1 MFTWNH
7 PESFSQS
14 KACFYSSKNET
25 DKYDWQGGLYM
36 ASKPDFL
43 FFESIADSAYLRKFD
58 YLPSNVAAPLVSK
71 RVVDFLKT
79 NCFEDF
85 QPVAVKISCKDE
97 SVDDYFLINIINL
110 IDIIDREKSTRYK
123 VSGVFKDVVYQKK
136 FDVGS
141 FVARAIES
149 EPEVLVSSELTS
161 LIIAQKFKGMK
172 FYPVEES

>member
-43 FFESIADSAYLRKFD
+43 FFESI
-58 YLPSNVAAPLVSK
+58 
-71 RVVDFLKT
+71 
-79 NCFEDF
+79 
-85 QPVAVKISCKDE
+85 DE

>member
-58 YLPSNVAAPLVSK
+58 YLPSNVARMGEFMYYYLL
-71 RVVDFLKT
+71 F
-79 NCFEDF
+79 
-85 QPVAVKISCKDE
+85 
-97 SVDDYFLINIINL
+97 
-110 IDIIDREKSTRYK
+110 
-123 VSGVFKDVVYQKK
+123 
-136 FDVGS
+136 
-141 FVARAIES
+141 
-149 EPEVLVSSELTS
+149 SS
-161 LIIAQKFKGMK
+161 
-172 FYPVEES
+172 YY